1 MSQQPDLDLLR
12 DGFVPEMRDL
22 VETAAE
28 ALLQLEAHPAD
39 AVAVNDL
46 FRVVHTIKG
55 TAGMFDLPILVELV
69 HAAEDLL
76 GAVREGRVAL
86 NPEIVDDLLGCFDT
100 LSGWVEVIDTAG
112 RLPEGAA
119 DFART
124 RSRRYRDWLGH
135 ADPAP
140 ETEGVTAAQPQD
152 PGAPPSDALPAWLDL
167 PLRAQIAAVIAEAA
181 PETRFTLIR
190 YSPRADCFFSGEDP
204 AYLMAQVPGRLWF
217 RVGPSGAWAA
227 PDVFDPYHC
236 QLRFELLSAAPRAEI
251 DHLLRY
257 VVAET
262 EVIGID
268 RAQIFDGPFDPV
280 SAALLA
286 TQFQLAQAP
295 DAAVAA
301 IATAIQA
308 VFRSAGLVV
317 APETLR
323 LAVQAAAQEGSDLPL
338 LRLRAAVTGE
348 PCAAPEAAEL
358 AAAPVAGAPV
368 AEAGSGADR
377 ALRIEPAKIDGLV
390 DLVGELVVAKNA
402 LPFLADRAENHF
414 GNREMAR
421 EIKTSFAVLDRIAQ
435 ELQTAVMGI
444 RMLPVAVVFKRFPRL
459 VRDIS
464 RKLGKTVDLQIEGET
479 TEADKGVIE
488 ALADPLL
495 HLLRNSLDHGIESA
509 EERRA
514 AGKPEAARLLLR
526 AAQEGDKVVLRI
538 EDDGRGID
546 PAKIRASALRKG
558 LISAETAAGL
568 SDAEAVNLIFLPG
581 FSTAETVSDLSGRG
595 VGMDAVRHAIEALG
609 GTVRLSSVVGLGT
622 TVDLQLPL
630 TLAISKVMAVGIG
643 GQLYGIPMALTA
655 ETVRI
660 PQAEI
665 RNLKGRELVHLR
677 GALVP
682 IVRLRERFL
691 LPARPAP
698 EEAVLVVRID
708 GAPIGLVVDE
718 FVAGMDVIMK
728 PMAGIL
734 NGVPGYAGT
743 AVLGDGRVLL
753 VLNVKEFL

>member
-1 MSQQPDLDLLR
+1 MSLSPDLDLLR

-28 ALLQLEAHPAD
+28 ALLRLEAHPAD

-100 LSGWVEVIDTAG
+100 LSSWVEAIDASG
-112 RLPEGAA
+112 KLPEGSA

-135 ADPAP
+135 VEQPPAAQGGAADP
-140 ETEGVTAAQPQD
+140 VQ
-152 PGAPPSDALPAWLDL
+152 GACDLPDWLDL
-167 PLRAQIAAVIAEAA
+167 PLRAQIAEVMATAA
-181 PETRFTLIR
+181 PDARFTMIR
-190 YSPRADCFFSGEDP
+190 YTPRAECFFSGDDP
-204 AYLMAQVPGRLWF
+204 AHLMAQVPERLWF
-217 RVGPSGAWAA
+217 RVGPSAPWAA
-227 PDVFDPYHC
+227 PENFDPYQC
-236 QLRFELLSAAPRAEI
+236 LLRFEMLSAAPRAEI

-262 EVIGID
+262 EVFDLG
-268 RAQIFDGPFDPV
+268 RAQVFDGPFDPV
-280 SAALLA
+280 TADLLA
-286 TQFQLAQAP
+286 TQFHLACTP
-295 DAAVAA
+295 GAAVAA
-301 IATAIQA
+301 IASAIQA
-308 VFRSAGLVV
+308 LFRGAGFHV
-317 APETLR
+317 APETVA
-323 LAVQAAAQEGSDLPL
+323 LAVQNAAQGGSDLPL
-338 LRLRAAVTGE
+338 RRLRAVVTGE
-348 PCAAPEAAEL
+348 EFTEPSAPTAVPAETPAAGPPEA
-358 AAAPVAGAPV
+358 GA
-368 AEAGSGADR
+368 GADR

-421 EIKTSFAVLDRIAQ
+421 EIKTHFAVLDRIAQ
-435 ELQTAVMGI
+435 DLQTAVMGI

-495 HLLRNSLDHGIESA
+495 HLMRNSLDHGIETV

-526 AAQEGDKVVLRI
+526 ASQEGDKVVLRI

-558 LISAETAAGL
+558 LISEEAAAGL
-568 SDAEAVNLIFLPG
+568 SEADAVNLIFLPG

-595 VGMDAVRHAIEALG
+595 VGMDAVRHTIEGLG

-630 TLAISKVMAVGIG
+630 TLAISKVMAVEIG

-660 PQAEI
+660 PSAAI

-682 IVRLRERFL
+682 IARLRDRFL
-691 LPARPAP
+691 LPPLP
-698 EEAVLVVRID
+698 VSEEAVLVVRID

-753 VLNVKEFL
+753 VLNVKELL

>member
-1 MSQQPDLDLLR
+1 MSLSPDLDLLR

-22 VETAAE
+22 VETAAD
-28 ALLQLEAHPAD
+28 ALLRLEAHPAD

-76 GAVREGRVAL
+76 GAVREGRIAL
-86 NPEIVDDLLGCFDT
+86 NSEIVDDLLGCFDT
-100 LSGWVEVIDTAG
+100 LSGWVEAIDTAG
-112 RLPEGAA
+112 RLPEGSA
-119 DFART
+119 DFARI
-124 RSRRYRDWLGH
+124 RARRYRGWLGAGGA
-135 ADPAP
+135 ADTSATETPAAP
-140 ETEGVTAAQPQD
+140 DQPLV
-152 PGAPPSDALPAWLDL
+152 SDLPDWLDL
-167 PLRAQIAAVIAEAA
+167 PLRATLAEVLADAA
-181 PETRFTLIR
+181 PETRFALIR
-190 YSPRADCFFSGEDP
+190 YSPRAECFFSGEDP

-217 RVGPSGAWAA
+217 RVVPSAPWAA
-227 PDVFDPYHC
+227 PEEFDPYHC
-236 QLRFELLSAAPRAEI
+236 QLRFDLLSAAPRAEI

-262 EVIGID
+262 EVIEIG

-280 SAALLA
+280 TAELLA
-286 TQFQLAQAP
+286 TQFRLACAP
-295 DAAVAA
+295 EAAVAA
-301 IATAIQA
+301 IGSAILA
-308 VFRSAGLVV
+308 LFRGAGFHV
-317 APETLR
+317 APDTLA
-323 LAVQAAAQEGSDLPL
+323 LAVQNASQSGSDLPL
-338 LRLRAAVTGE
+338 RRLRAVVTGE
-348 PCAAPEAAEL
+348 AFAEPVPPPCAPPDPPTVPASEGGAA
-358 AAAPVAGAPV
+358 
-368 AEAGSGADR
+368 ADR
-377 ALRIEPAKIDGLV
+377 ALKIEPAKIDGLV

-402 LPFLADRAENHF
+402 LPFLANRAENHF
-414 GNREMAR
+414 GSREMAR
-421 EIKTSFAVLDRIAQ
+421 EIKTHFAVLDRIAQ
-435 ELQTAVMGI
+435 ELQAAVMGI
-444 RMLPVAVVFKRFPRL
+444 RMLPVAVVFRRFPRL

-464 RKLGKTVDLQIEGET
+464 RKLGKSVDLRIEGET

-495 HLLRNSLDHGIESA
+495 HLMRNSLDHGIETP

-514 AGKPEAARLLLR
+514 AGKPETARLVLR
-526 AAQEGDKVVLRI
+526 ATQEGDKVVLQI

-546 PAKIRASALRKG
+546 PEKIRASALRKG
-558 LISAETAAGL
+558 LISPETAAGL
-568 SDAEAVNLIFLPG
+568 SETEAVNLIFLPG

-595 VGMDAVRHAIEALG
+595 VGMDAVRHTIEGLG

-622 TVDLQLPL
+622 TVDLHLPL
-630 TLAISKVMAVGIG
+630 TLAISKVMAVEIG

-655 ETVRI
+655 ETVRM
-660 PQAEI
+660 PAPTI
-665 RNLKGRELVHLR
+665 RKVKGRELAHLR

-691 LPARPAP
+691 LPPRPAE

-708 GAPIGLVVDE
+708 GAPVGLVVDE

-728 PMAGIL
+728 PMSGLL

-753 VLNVKEFL
+753 VLDVKELL